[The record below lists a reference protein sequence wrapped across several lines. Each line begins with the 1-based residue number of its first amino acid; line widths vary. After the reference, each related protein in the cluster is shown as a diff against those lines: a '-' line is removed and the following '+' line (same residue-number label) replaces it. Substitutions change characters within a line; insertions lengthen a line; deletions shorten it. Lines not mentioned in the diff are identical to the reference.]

1 MERLPFR
8 ANLAEYGRQADAVLK
23 SWKARDESAIRFFWE
38 QHPRFR
44 RSDVLWL
51 PKQMDSFDIQKEVM
65 TDEDARLVVARW
77 YDFRDWAALRD
88 WVEAVTLDGSS
99 VSLFETAVEAV
110 INGDAAGLER
120 LLRDHP
126 DLVTAR
132 SNRVTWWQPP
142 QMHRATLLH
151 YIAANG
157 VEGYRQKTPKDAV
170 EIATMLLRADA
181 EVDALADMYEGKH
194 TTMSMLVSSGH
205 PVKAGLQVALTET
218 LLNFGAAVDGA
229 GDGAWTPPL
238 MTALT
243 FGYLDTARALAQ
255 RGARV
260 DTVAAAA
267 GLGRADDVRRLLPGS
282 TAEDRHRAMALA
294 AQLGQIEIVR
304 ALLEAGADPNRYN
317 PKAVHGHSTPLHQA
331 VAAGKD
337 AVVRLLVEHG
347 ARLDIRDTI
356 WNGTPLGWADY
367 CGQPEIAAYL
377 RTHGA
382 P

>member
-8 ANLAEYGRQADAVLK
+8 TNLAEYGHQADAVLHG
-23 SWKARDESAIRFFWE
+23 WTAGDESAMRFFWE
-38 QHPRFR
+38 QHPRFKR
-44 RSDVLWL
+44 PDVLWL
-51 PKQMDSFDIQKEVM
+51 PKHMERADLQKEVM
-65 TDEDARLVVARW
+65 DDEDARLVVARW
-77 YDFRDWAALRD
+77 YDVRDWAALQN
-88 WVEAVTLDGSS
+88 WVEAVTLEGSP

-110 INGDAAGLER
+110 INGDVTGLER
-120 LLRDHP
+120 VPRDHP
-126 DLVTAR
+126 ELVAAR

-157 VEGYRQKTPKDAV
+157 VEGYRQKTPRNAV
-170 EIATMLLRADA
+170 EIATMLLRAGA

-205 PVKAGLQVALTET
+205 PARAGLQVALTET
-218 LLNFGAAVDGA
+218 LLDFGAAVEGA
-229 GDGAWTPPL
+229 GEGAWTPPL

-243 FGYLDTARALAQ
+243 FGYLDTAQALAQ

-304 ALLEAGADPNRYN
+304 VLLDAGEDPNRYN

-331 VAAGKD
+331 VAAGQD

-347 ARLDIRDTI
+347 ACLDMRDTI
-356 WNGTPLGWADY
+356 FNGTPLGWADY
-367 CGQPEIAAYL
+367 CGEPEIAGYL